1 MEILA
6 GICGEKSCRIGARIA
21 GHLAKA
27 MDGEVTMLYVRPK
40 VMTAYFGH
48 KVSGALHSSKEE
60 DEILEQG
67 RLVLRRMGVEK
78 TRRIKRSGEPAREIL
93 KESAKGYK
101 LLVTGTRDLK
111 GIEKFLFGSTSEEIA
126 QYAEIPVLV
135 VRRDVELKKFLLCTD
150 GSDHALEAEYCA
162 GYLAKRLGAEVTV
175 FSVALKEKPVM
186 DFAREAVEK
195 GRKMLEKNFGVKAR
209 VKVSTGD
216 GAREILKEAKDYDLV
231 VLGSRGLSRIKRL
244 LMGHVSLKVLAHTNT
259 NVLIVRHC
267 IVYEEKM
274 K

>member
-135 VRRDVELKKFLLCTD
+135 VRRDVEPV
-150 GSDHALEAEYCA
+150 HR
-162 GYLAKRLGAEVTV
+162 RL
-175 FSVALKEKPVM
+175 
-186 DFAREAVEK
+186 
-195 GRKMLEKNFGVKAR
+195 
-209 VKVSTGD
+209 
-216 GAREILKEAKDYDLV
+216 
-231 VLGSRGLSRIKRL
+231 
-244 LMGHVSLKVLAHTNT
+244 
-259 NVLIVRHC
+259 
-267 IVYEEKM
+267 
-274 K
+274 